1 MMSVRGAFQSALCY
15 LIVAGVLSPA
25 QALTHQ
31 ELVAKFEAAGY
42 SQVRDIKSTAEG
54 ISVKA
59 MKNGK
64 DVSLVVDTSGQIK
77 ERQ

>member
-1 MMSVRGAFQSALCY
+1 MMSTRGAFQAALCY
-15 LIVAGVLSPA
+15 LIVAGGLSPA

-31 ELVAKFEAAGY
+31 ELVTKLEAAGY

-64 DVSLVVDTSGQIK
+64 DVSLVVDTNGQIK